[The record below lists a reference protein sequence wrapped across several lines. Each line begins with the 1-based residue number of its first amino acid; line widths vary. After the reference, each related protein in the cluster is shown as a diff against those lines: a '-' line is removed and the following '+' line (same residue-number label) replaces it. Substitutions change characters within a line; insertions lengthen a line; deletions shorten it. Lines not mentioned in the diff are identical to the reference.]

1 MNKQIEEIRKDNKK
15 RKYKP
20 LIKEGRKNTRKKAQ
34 KEKYT
39 DEPIDS
45 DDDTEWV
52 VEYILDIREKEGQIQ
67 YLVKWRRC
75 EADEAT
81 WEAWE
86 NCVNAKNKVKDF
98 HQDKGLDCPD
108 CDYLEPTTRA
118 VRMHKTKTGHGR
130 Q

>member
-67 YLVKWRRC
+67 YLVKWRGWK
-75 EADEAT
+75 ADEAT
-81 WEAWE
+81 
-86 NCVNAKNKVKDF
+86 
-98 HQDKGLDCPD
+98 
-108 CDYLEPTTRA
+108 
-118 VRMHKTKTGHGR
+118 
-130 Q
+130 